1 VYNNVKNE
9 ELLVEDLSDSEI
21 INNLS
26 YDKQIIQKQ
35 EYLQQLWKNR
45 EVLPFLA
52 MDNPCHYR
60 YKVVT
65 TFGYDKRKKE
75 IVAGMYKPKTH
86 FVVVKGDREII
97 EEQELLS
104 VSKTVHQMMIKY
116 KMMPYDE
123 DRQQGFVRHILMR
136 KGMHTKEI
144 LLVMVV
150 SSLIFPG
157 KNNFVKEMVKK
168 HPNIKSIVLN
178 ENRRR
183 TSIVL
188 GEKEK
193 VIYGSGYI
201 YDSLCGSS
209 FRVSSK
215 SFYQVNPQ
223 QTEILY
229 QRAIELAKLQGNETL
244 LDAYCGI
251 GTIGIIASKQVK
263 KVIGVELNKEA
274 INDAIYNS
282 KLNKCTNIR
291 FFNNDAS
298 VFIAELAKRNEKV
311 DVVIMDPPRSGSNEQ
326 FLSALCTLKPKK
338 VVYISCGPES
348 QVRDV
353 KYLLAKGYKVMSIQG
368 VDMFPY
374 TSHTEA
380 IVLLQR

>member
-1 VYNNVKNE
+1 MKKE
-9 ELLVEDLSDSEI
+9 ELFVEDLSDSEI

-35 EYLQQLWKNR
+35 EYLQQLWKK
-45 EVLPFLA
+45 EKVLPFLA
-52 MDNPCHYR
+52 MENPSHYR

-65 TFGYDKRKKE
+65 TFGYNKQKKE

-86 FVVVKGDREII
+86 FVVAKGDREVI
-97 EEQELLS
+97 EEAELSS

-123 DRQQGFVRHILMR
+123 DRQQGYVRHILMR
-136 KGMHTKEI
+136 KGLFTNEI
-144 LLVMVV
+144 LLVLVV

-157 KNNFVKEMVKK
+157 KNNFIKEVVKK

-183 TSIVL
+183 TSIIL
-188 GEKEK
+188 GDKEK

-215 SFYQVNPQ
+215 SFYQVNPK

-251 GTIGIIASKQVK
+251 GTIGIIVSKQVK

-274 INDAIYNS
+274 ISDAIYNS

-291 FFNNDAS
+291 FINSDAS
-298 VFIAELAKRNEKV
+298 VFMAELAKQKEKI

-326 FLSALCTLKPKK
+326 FLSALCKLEPEK

-353 KYLLAKGYKVMSIQG
+353 KYLLANGYKVMSIQG

-374 TSHTEA
+374 TSHTEVV
-380 IVLLQR
+380 VLLQKSK